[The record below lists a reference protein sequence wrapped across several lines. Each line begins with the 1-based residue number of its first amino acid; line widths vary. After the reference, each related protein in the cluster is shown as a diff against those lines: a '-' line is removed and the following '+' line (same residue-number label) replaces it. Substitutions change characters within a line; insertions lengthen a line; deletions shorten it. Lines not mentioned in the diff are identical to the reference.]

1 MVSFG
6 GDPSPNPTVTLNLER
21 LPISNL
27 SEFVANTEKVVS
39 WTGHGRIQAELSS
52 SLCIRCVLA
61 KGRKIEVR
69 ADGQEQ
75 QDLSHSFP
83 GNGWWLESVQ

>member
-1 MVSFG
+1 VVSFG

-39 WTGHGRIQAELSS
+39 WAVTVAFKPNYHPPSAF
-52 SLCIRCVLA
+52 RCVLA